1 MELKWVSFSALFI
14 LVSLSSGASTD
25 QPIEVVMKSL
35 SFDPKVLQIK
45 AGQSVLWRNMAYTEH
60 SATSD
65 DTVKTFDT
73 GLIKPGTKSREVT
86 FKSSGQYHYH
96 CSLHGKTMSGVID
109 VQAVST
115 K

>member
-45 AGQSVLWRNMAYTEH
+45 AG
-60 SATSD
+60 
-65 DTVKTFDT
+65 
-73 GLIKPGTKSREVT
+73 
-86 FKSSGQYHYH
+86 
-96 CSLHGKTMSGVID
+96 
-109 VQAVST
+109 
-115 K
+115 